1 VTAALGGEVEV
12 PTIDGKKALIKIPAG
27 TQSGQILKLRGKGM
41 SIIRSTGRGD
51 MMVHAIV
58 ETPVNLTDHQKELL
72 QEFEKGSKSSPKSE
86 GFFSKVKEFWQE
98 L

>member
-12 PTIDGKKALIKIPAG
+12 PTIEGKKATIKIPAG

-41 SIIRSTGRGD
+41 PLIRSTVRGD
-51 MMVHAIV
+51 MMVHTIV
-58 ETPVNLTDHQKELL
+58 ETPVDLTDRQKELL
-72 QEFEKGSKSSPKSE
+72 QEFDKGNKSSPKSE
-86 GFFSKVKEFWQE
+86 GFFAKVKEFWQE